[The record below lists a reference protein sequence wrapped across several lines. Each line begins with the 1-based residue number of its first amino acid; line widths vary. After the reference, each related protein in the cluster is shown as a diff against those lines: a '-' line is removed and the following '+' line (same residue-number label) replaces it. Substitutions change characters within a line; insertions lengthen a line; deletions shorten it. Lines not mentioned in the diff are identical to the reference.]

1 MNPGAGAAGR
11 SPLRPSALFVAEER
25 RRRMTRSEVAA
36 LHAAIVTVSMRMSA
50 AGEPIIYLRGFY
62 LPEPQ
67 GWFAVFAADSPQ
79 IVQRLLGII
88 QLSNVQV
95 RPAVEFLPPEG
106 VSLSTAPGRLA
117 EGCGHPGCGSGPS
130 S

>member
-1 MNPGAGAAGR
+1 MNPDAGAPGR

-25 RRRMTRSEVAA
+25 RRRMTRSEVDA
-36 LHAAIVTVSMRMSA
+36 LHAAIVTVSTRMSA

-62 LPEPQ
+62 VPEPQ

-79 IVQRLLGII
+79 IVQRLLGIT

-95 RPAVEFLPPEG
+95 RPVVEFLPPEG
-106 VSLSTAPGRLA
+106 VSSCVSPARLA
-117 EGCGHPGCGSGPS
+117 ARCGHPGCEPDP
-130 S
+130 